1 MGFDFSGGRS
11 LVSFEGS
18 VVLIFLSN
26 EFVSH
31 GTKENSKPRP
41 PKNERVGHPEKPN
54 PERQNKFLGDNVL
67 K

>member
-1 MGFDFSGGRS
+1 
-11 LVSFEGS
+11 VSFEGS

-41 PKNERVGHPEKPN
+41 SKNERVGHPEKPN